1 MKSKRKKFTFG
12 ERTFFFLVF
21 YLFAD
26 VIRKAVVKFSSFPP
40 VVKNIHSAPNNMDD
54 KTNFFDIDWKI
65 IRRVVKSLPCAN
77 FVPLDVDNFIK
88 TSFEEPYPS
97 FCKDTFKETFGMD
110 IRQYQMLTLM
120 AEGSRLSEAQK
131 ILKAAKSVQNIVN
144 DLGESCFSGK
154 QERAEDGEEEE
165 EEDEE
170 DSDEDSLS
178 SDEMLQDCPNH
189 DDFPQSEAEEKSTDD
204 KTPGNQHNNLKRK
217 QVEELLFEGDPTE
230 DNKKNGRKRLKKRVL
245 PQRCSRP
252 TSFRPNTLKRTH
264 IPVDMEKLK
273 DIWNDFCKN
282 SDRFEQETDEVP
294 PAYRF
299 CVDMKNM
306 YTRLDEYQKA
316 GNLSRK
322 NIRDILDDASER
334 ARARGPW
341 ELFVHLILEGLGR
354 DYDFGGEEWEETEGY
369 LVRIY
374 LGEISHTIETLPT
387 SNVTPLT

>member
-1 MKSKRKKFTFG
+1 MGDKS
-12 ERTFFFLVF
+12 
-21 YLFAD
+21 
-26 VIRKAVVKFSSFPP
+26 
-40 VVKNIHSAPNNMDD
+40 
-54 KTNFFDIDWKI
+54 NFFDIDWKI
-65 IRRVVKSLPCAN
+65 IRWVVKSLPCAN

-144 DLGESCFSGK
+144 DLGETCFSGK
-154 QERAEDGEEEE
+154 QERAEEGEEEE
-165 EEDEE
+165 EKEEEDEDEE

-178 SDEMLQDCPNH
+178 SDEMPKDCPNH
-189 DDFPQSEAEEKSTDD
+189 DDFPQSEVEDD
-204 KTPGNQHNNLKRK
+204 KTPGNQHNNRKRK
-217 QVEELLFEGDPTE
+217 QVEELLFDGDPTE
-230 DNKKNGRKRLKKRVL
+230 DKKKERKRLKKRVL

-264 IPVDMEKLK
+264 TPVDMEKLK
-273 DIWNDFCKN
+273 DIWSDFCKN
-282 SDRFEQETDEVP
+282 RDRFEQETDEVP

-299 CVDMKNM
+299 CVDIKNM
-306 YTRLDEYQKA
+306 YIRLDEYQKA
-316 GNLSRK
+316 GNLTHK
-322 NIRDILDDASER
+322 NICEILDDASEK

-354 DYDFGGEEWEETEGY
+354 DYEFGGEDWEETEGY

-387 SNVTPLT
+387 SNVTPLS